1 VNVFEAPWSE
11 ATMSEAE
18 HGYEGFVDGTPAH
31 WQGEGELE
39 SPFRTEPEVSEAE
52 AFGEAQVPSVL
63 ESPFHAS
70 FSEVSEAEQESGA
83 FHELLAEL
91 ENEQFDEA
99 IAQLTDEAAG
109 LHLASGTTWSSAEA
123 GPAMAMSELEA
134 WIEPLR
140 QEAHRM
146 LENMADRLEGEQL
159 ETLRDSELETLL
171 ESLRP
176 DSGLMAPAF
185 ENFLG
190 GLFNKAKSLVSGAVR
205 LAKQGIQTVGKV
217 VSAPIRF
224 LLSKLGGVAK
234 AVLKGV
240 LNSAIGLLP
249 GPVQPIARHLAG
261 RLLGEAE
268 AEALAESEPRLANQF
283 DMAAARLMF
292 AESEAEAENI
302 VGELEAETEHSGS
315 VSLSELDDARARLA
329 EQLTQLPPG
338 QAPVAELE
346 QFLPILLAVRPI
358 IQLGLRLIGGRDK
371 LVGFLADKIASL
383 IQRFV
388 GADAARALA
397 RPLVDVGLS
406 LIGFEAPE
414 HAETLAGE
422 ALAATVEETVDRVLK
437 LPAEAF
443 EDTLRLE
450 AELQEAFAEAASHH
464 IPSEFLR
471 SDLPQL
477 ETAGERG
484 VWVLMPR
491 AARPRYRYKKYSR
504 VFLVPITRQVARAI
518 PTADGGTIETV
529 LLDRGVN
536 SWPANAEVH
545 LYEAMPGATHLGQ
558 IAQFEGEGETPI
570 SEALSDFHPLTPE
583 AAAMLLREPGLG
595 RPLAPPHH
603 IFRPS
608 PREPHASSPP
618 EPSAA
623 PPVQPTAAAP
633 SFAHATVPVDHTVP
647 HPATSATRLA
657 RPLVGGHRFFRIRLP
672 GQVRATSARPRHR
685 VGVAIHR
692 HPTPSLH
699 IHIRLS
705 ERESQRLAVTLQR
718 NQLPS
723 ALALIKHSYHHVLPA
738 VLTARLLRH
747 RTPLPGPPFTEGSAV
762 RFSLSVTEALTRA
775 LSGFVRQR
783 RAELLTAVQH
793 ATQGVTIT
801 FIVDLAAH
809 GSGVPHPNQAI
820 VGVRPGYHPG
830 VPHPR
835 PEQPSFPPRTDQ
847 PGYAPHSV
855 QAGSTYPPRPEP
867 AYAPRPEEPSWHGR
881 PEEPGL
887 HHRHPHRGHGV

>member
-1 VNVFEAPWSE
+1 VSVFEAPWSE
-11 ATMSEAE
+11 TALSEAE
-18 HGYEGFVDGTPAH
+18 YGYEGLVDGTATH
-31 WQGEGELE
+31 WRGEGEAEGELE
-39 SPFRTEPEVSEAE
+39 SPFRTEAEVSQAE
-52 AFGEAQVPSVL
+52 AFGEAQMSNVL
-63 ESPFHAS
+63 ESPFHTGV
-70 FSEVSEAEQESGA
+70 SEISEAEQESGA

-91 ENEQFDEA
+91 ESEQFDEA
-99 IAQLTDEAAG
+99 VAQLIDEAAG

-123 GPAMAMSELEA
+123 APAMAMGELEA

-159 ETLRDSELETLL
+159 DTLRDSELEAVL
-171 ESLRP
+171 ESMRP
-176 DSGLMAPAF
+176 DTGVMAPAF

-205 LAKQGIQTVGKV
+205 LAKKGIQTVGKV

-234 AVLKGV
+234 AILRGV

-249 GPVQPIARHLAG
+249 GPVQPIARGLAK

-268 AEALAESEPRLANQF
+268 SEAEAEAEAEAGPEPGLANQF
-283 DMAAARLMF
+283 DVTAARLMF
-292 AESEAEAENI
+292 AESEAEADGI
-302 VGELEAETEHSGS
+302 VGELEAEMERPGS
-315 VSLSELDDARARLA
+315 PSLSELDDARARLA

-346 QFLPILLAVRPI
+346 QFLPILMAARPI
-358 IQLGLRLIGGRDK
+358 IQLGLRLIGGREK
-371 LVGFLADKIASL
+371 LVGFLADKIAGL
-383 IQRFV
+383 IQKFV

-464 IPSEFLR
+464 IPAEFLR

-529 LLDRGVN
+529 MLDRGVT

-545 LYEAMPGATHLGQ
+545 LYEAMPGATHLGH

-595 RPLAPPHH
+595 RPLAPPAH
-603 IFRPS
+603 IYHPS
-608 PREPHASSPP
+608 RRAPHAST
-618 EPSAA
+618 EPSVARPPAA
-623 PPVQPTAAAP
+623 GGPSHAP
-633 SFAHATVPVDHTVP
+633 ATVAVDHTVA

-685 VGVAIHR
+685 VGVGIHP

-699 IHIRLS
+699 VHIRLS
-705 ERESQRLAVTLQR
+705 ERESQRLAATLQR

-723 ALALIKHSYHHVLPA
+723 ALALIKHAYHHVLPA
-738 VLTARLLRH
+738 VLTARLLGH
-747 RTPLPGPPFTEGSAV
+747 RNPLPGPPFTEGSAV
-762 RFSLSVTEALTRA
+762 RFSLGVDEAVTRA
-775 LSGFVRQR
+775 LSGFVRDR
-783 RAELLTAVQH
+783 RAELMAAVQH
-793 ATQGVTIT
+793 AAQGVTIT
-801 FIVDLAAH
+801 FIVDVTAH
-809 GSGVPHPNQAI
+809 GRGAPHPHQAI

-830 VPHPR
+830 VPHARPGQPTFAPR
-835 PEQPSFPPRTDQ
+835 RGASGYAHHAPHPPHGE
-847 PGYAPHSV
+847 PGY
-855 QAGSTYPPRPEP
+855 E
-867 AYAPRPEEPSWHGR
+867 PRPEEPGF
-881 PEEPGL
+881 
-887 HHRHPHRGHGV
+887 HHREPHRRHGV

>member
-1 VNVFEAPWSE
+1 VSVFEAPWNE
-11 ATMSEAE
+11 ATLSESE
-18 HGYEGFVDGTPAH
+18 YGHEVLVDGTAPH
-31 WQGEGELE
+31 GEGSSELE
-39 SPFRTEPEVSEAE
+39 SPFRTEPEVGEAE
-52 AFGEAQVPSVL
+52 AYGEAQMSSVL
-63 ESPFHAS
+63 ESPFHTS
-70 FSEVSEAEQESGA
+70 FSEVSEAEQEAGA
-83 FHELLAEL
+83 FRELLAEL
-91 ENEQFDEA
+91 ESEQFDEA
-99 IAQLTDEAAG
+99 VAQLIDEAAG

-123 GPAMAMSELEA
+123 APAMAMSELEA

-176 DSGLMAPAF
+176 DTGVMAPAF

-205 LAKQGIQTVGKV
+205 LAKKGIQTVGKV
-217 VSAPIRF
+217 ISAPIRF

-234 AVLKGV
+234 AILEGV
-240 LNSAIGLLP
+240 LNTAIGLLP
-249 GPVQPIARHLAG
+249 KPVQHTARDLAR
-261 RLLGEAE
+261 RLLGESEAEAEAE

-283 DMAAARLMF
+283 DVAAARLMF
-292 AESEAEAENI
+292 AESEAEGEGI
-302 VGELEAETEHSGS
+302 VGELEAEMEHPGAAP
-315 VSLSELDDARARLA
+315 LSELDDARARLA

-338 QAPVAELE
+338 QPPVAELE

-371 LVGFLADKIASL
+371 LVGFLADKIAGL

-464 IPSEFLR
+464 IPAEFLR

-491 AARPRYRYKKYSR
+491 SARPRYRYKKYSK
-504 VFLVPITRQVARAI
+504 VMLVPITRQVARAI

-529 LLDRGVN
+529 LLDRGVT

-545 LYEAMPGATHLGQ
+545 LYEAMPGATHLGH

-603 IFRPS
+603 IYHS
-608 PREPHASSPP
+608 REPHASAG
-618 EPSAA
+618 PSAA
-623 PPVQPTAAAP
+623 PPVVSPGASIASRAP
-633 SFAHATVPVDHTVP
+633 VTVPVDHTVP
-647 HPATSATRLA
+647 HPATSAARLA
-657 RPLVGGHRFFRIRLP
+657 RPLVGGHRFFRLRLP

-685 VGVAIHR
+685 VAVAIHR

-699 IHIRLS
+699 VHIHLS
-705 ERESQRLAVTLQR
+705 ERESQRLAAALQG

-723 ALALIKHSYHHVLPA
+723 ALALIKHSYHHTLPP

-747 RTPLPGPPFTEGSAV
+747 RTPLPGRPFTEGSAV
-762 RFSLSVTEALTRA
+762 RFSLGVTEAITRA
-775 LSGFVRQR
+775 LSGFLRNR
-783 RAELLTAVQH
+783 RAELMTAAQH
-793 ATQGVTIT
+793 AAQGVTIT
-801 FIVDLAAH
+801 FIVDVGAH
-809 GSGVPHPNQAI
+809 GTGVPHPHGAI
-820 VGVRPGYHPG
+820 VGVRPGYRPG
-830 VPHPR
+830 VPHVGPAR
-835 PEQPSFPPRTDQ
+835 PTFPPA
-847 PGYAPHSV
+847 PGAVGYAPH
-855 QAGSTYPPRPEP
+855 PPSAEP
-867 AYAPRPEEPSWHGR
+867 AYEPRPEEPYRHR
-881 PEEPGL
+881 QPQEPGL
-887 HHRHPHRGHGV
+887 HQHEPHRRHGV

>member
-1 VNVFEAPWSE
+1 MSVFEAPWNE
-11 ATMSEAE
+11 ATLSEAE
-18 HGYEGFVDGTPAH
+18 YGHEAFVDGTATQ
-31 WQGEGELE
+31 WQGEGEGELE
-39 SPFRTEPEVSEAE
+39 SPFRTEAEVSEAE
-52 AFGEAQVPSVL
+52 AFGEAQMSSVL
-63 ESPFHAS
+63 ESPFQTGL
-70 FSEVSEAEQESGA
+70 SEISEAEEASGA

-91 ENEQFDEA
+91 ESEQFDEA
-99 IAQLTDEAAG
+99 VAQLIDEAAA

-123 GPAMAMSELEA
+123 APAMAMGELEA

-146 LENMADRLEGEQL
+146 LENMADRLEGEHLQ
-159 ETLRDSELETLL
+159 TLRESELETLL
-171 ESLRP
+171 ESMRP
-176 DSGLMAPAF
+176 DTGVMAPAF

-205 LAKQGIQTVGKV
+205 LAKKGIQTVGKV

-249 GPVQPIARHLAG
+249 GPVQPIARSLAG

-268 AEALAESEPRLANQF
+268 AEAEAEALAGPEPGLANQF
-283 DMAAARLMF
+283 DITAARLMF
-292 AESEAEAENI
+292 AESEAEAEGI
-302 VGELEAETEHSGS
+302 VGELEAEMEHPGS

-329 EQLTQLPPG
+329 EQLTELPPG
-338 QAPVAELE
+338 QSPVAELE
-346 QFLPILLAVRPI
+346 QFLPVLMAARPI
-358 IQLGLRLIGGRDK
+358 IQLGLRLIGGREK
-371 LVGFLADKIASL
+371 LVGFLADKIAGL
-383 IQRFV
+383 IQKFV
-388 GADAARALA
+388 GADAAHALA
-397 RPLVDVGLS
+397 RPLVSVGLS

-464 IPSEFLR
+464 IPAEFLR

-529 LLDRGVN
+529 LLDRGVTN
-536 SWPANAEVH
+536 WPANAEVH
-545 LYEAMPGATHLGQ
+545 LYEAMPGATHLGH
-558 IAQFEGEGETPI
+558 IAQFEGEGESPI
-570 SEALSDFHPLTPE
+570 SEALSDFHPLTTE

-603 IFRPS
+603 IYRPR
-608 PREPHASSPP
+608 REPHAAVEPTAAQPP
-618 EPSAA
+618 ST
-623 PPVQPTAAAP
+623 PVQPPAAGGASGAP
-633 SFAHATVPVDHTVP
+633 ATVSVDHTAP

-685 VGVAIHR
+685 VGVAVHGQ
-692 HPTPSLH
+692 PTPSLH
-699 IHIRLS
+699 VHIRLS
-705 ERESQRLAVTLQR
+705 ERESQKLAASLQR

-747 RTPLPGPPFTEGSAV
+747 RTPLPGPPFTEGGAV
-762 RFSLSVTEALTRA
+762 RFSLGVTEAITHA
-775 LSGFVRQR
+775 LSGFLRQR
-783 RAELLTAVQH
+783 RAELQSAVQH

-801 FIVDLAAH
+801 FIVDVSAH
-809 GSGVPHPNQAI
+809 GSGGPHPHQTI
-820 VGVRPGYHPG
+820 VGVRPGYHSG
-830 VPHPR
+830 VPRARPAHPT
-835 PEQPSFPPRTDQ
+835 F
-847 PGYAPHSV
+847 AP
-855 QAGSTYPPRPEP
+855 AAEP
-867 AYAPRPEEPSWHGR
+867 AHGSR

-887 HHRHPHRGHGV
+887 HHRQPHRRHAV